1 MDTPQVKFTFNKRGL
16 SHEEFEEA
24 LTSKVDELLK
34 NVQPELKRDK
44 GTCIAKVKEAALQE
58 IKGNQRQGSLFDFY
72 FNTTR
77 GRHMANSS
85 GIRGTRRTGRG
96 YRNNIKE
103 YHKRQQDLFE
113 LLKIKFPWLF
123 HGIQIGTNGDNIGY
137 LLHGY
142 GATFTASKFCDKVDE
157 ITKEYIQKLS
167 QTPSEIE
174 WEKESLERV
183 VSLCSSIMML
193 RFANDMC
200 KPNDLMEKKEYMQW
214 KEHLWVL
221 ISFGALCV
229 ILEMLLLRIKQK
241 LQTFNIIFIICVPI
255 IYWLLSYRFF
265 SRPTR

>member
-1 MDTPQVKFTFNKRGL
+1 MKFTVNKRGL

-58 IKGNQRQGSLFDFY
+58 VNGNQRQGSLFG
-72 FNTTR
+72 FNFDTTR
-77 GRHMANSS
+77 GHHLA
-85 GIRGTRRTGRG
+85 RTGRAD

-103 YHKRQQDLFE
+103 YHKKQQDLFKY
-113 LLKIKFPWLF
+113 LKIKFPWLF
-123 HGIQIGTNGDNIGY
+123 RGIVIGAYGHNIGY

-142 GATFTASKFCDKVDE
+142 GPTFLAGTFCDKVDE
-157 ITKEYIQKLS
+157 ITKEYIQKLRQS
-167 QTPSEIE
+167 TTEIE
-174 WEKESLERV
+174 REKESLERV
-183 VSLCSSIMML
+183 VSLCSSIITL

-200 KPNDLMEKKEYMQW
+200 TPNDLMEKKEYRQW
-214 KEHLWVL
+214 KEHMWVL

-241 LQTFNIIFIICVPI
+241 LANIIFIICMVI
-255 IYWLLSYRFF
+255 ISCFIIGFFWSCCFCLFVCLFVVLLNHA
-265 SRPTR
+265 